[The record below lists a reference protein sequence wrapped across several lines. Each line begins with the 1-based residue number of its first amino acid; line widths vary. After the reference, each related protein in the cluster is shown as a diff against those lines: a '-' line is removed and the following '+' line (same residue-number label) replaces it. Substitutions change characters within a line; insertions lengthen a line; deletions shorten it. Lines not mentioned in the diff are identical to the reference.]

1 MLQDPRRESRP
12 AVESQD
18 LLVLFVLRSL
28 SRSLSIRV
36 AGRGLRRAAAEKQR
50 QDGHQT
56 KYVCEICDANLWNVW
71 SWVCH
76 MCWDKS
82 SSRASRASPS
92 SQRRPTLRVEGT
104 PKAPKAV
111 LETIWLYDMLIS
123 ILYIYTVYVCF
134 MAFLC
139 FTHCM
144 TFLAASFDC
153 CNYSW
158 FQLVFLGS
166 KLLPRENHLRNQWK
180 GAAESEDELFRYF
193 IDLCCRCH
201 MTWHR
206 AKFRST
212 RCTCGKGE
220 VMKNLV
226 QSQRLYARCFVRSW
240 EFSKTWTRIWIKP
253 VKTRSW
259 QRQGAR

>member
-1 MLQDPRRESRP
+1 MWRKS
-12 AVESQD
+12 VKCVVVSMSH
-18 LLVLFVLRSL
+18 VLRQ
-28 SRSLSIRV
+28 V
-36 AGRGLRRAAAEKQR
+36 
-50 QDGHQT
+50 
-56 KYVCEICDANLWNVW
+56 V
-71 SWVCH
+71 
-76 MCWDKS
+76 KS
-82 SSRASRASPS
+82 SKSSKSQLPTSTNPSGRRHPESPKGSSRNNLA
-92 SQRRPTLRVEGT
+92 LWHVN
-104 PKAPKAV
+104 
-111 LETIWLYDMLIS
+111 IYI
-123 ILYIYTVYVCF
+123 IYIYTVYVCF